1 MIDKYM
7 NIIPIITIEKSAK
20 KGPDIIENGNNKKI
34 YSFSF
39 SKNLFILKC
48 IFLVY

>member
-1 MIDKYM
+1 M

-34 YSFSF
+34 YSSVSLKIYSF
-39 SKNLFILKC
+39 
-48 IFLVY
+48 